1 MEKND
6 IMSFDIPVERTSVIK
21 VVGIGGGG
29 SNAVNHMCRQGI
41 KGVDFLVV
49 NTDKQALEAS
59 PVSTKIQIGES
70 LTEGRGAGSRPDI
83 GRQAAIENLDDVMGA
98 LDGNTKMVFLTA
110 GMGGG
115 TGTGATP
122 VIAQACREAGL
133 LTVAIVTLPFRFE
146 GQRRLKPAIEGL
158 EEIAKHVDSLIAIN
172 NEKLREVYG
181 NLKLSD
187 AFSQA
192 DNVLLQAAKGIAEL
206 ITITGYINVDFND
219 VQTVMQNSG
228 VALMGSAVAE
238 GEDRAIRA
246 IEESLNSPLLNN
258 NDITGANKIL
268 LNITSGEEEIS
279 MDEVGY
285 ITDFVDH
292 LKSKDA
298 LVIWGVGSD
307 PGLGRKVCVTIV
319 ATGFDADVIPELQG
333 RQEPVKERIM
343 LDDDKP
349 VFKQC
354 DRKIPSEEPSS
365 KDLKKKQSG
374 EKEEYTFEIVQK
386 NIQFDDQEEEDPRTS
401 QSVKPAISGMPPK
414 RSQRNVKEIDFV
426 PAHKADI
433 DEIESVPAYMRYK
446 IPKEKACDK
455 ENEPRLSRS
464 KLFGDDDV
472 QISTGNSYLHD
483 NVD

>member
-1 MEKND
+1 MKAND
-6 IMSFDIPVERTSVIK
+6 IMTFDIPVERTSEIK
-21 VVGIGGGG
+21 VIGIGGGG

-41 KGVDFLVV
+41 KGVDFIVV

-70 LTEGRGAGSRPDI
+70 LTEGRGAGSRPEI
-83 GRQAAIENLDDVMGA
+83 GRQAAIENLDDVMKV

-115 TGTGATP
+115 TGTGAAP

-146 GQRRLKPAIEGL
+146 GQLRLKPAIEGL

-172 NEKLREVYG
+172 NEKLREIHG
-181 NLKLSD
+181 NLRLSE

-192 DNVLLQAAKGIAEL
+192 DDVLLQAAKGIAEL

-219 VQTVMQNSG
+219 VQTVMQTSG

-238 GEDRAIRA
+238 GENRALTA
-246 IEESLNSPLLNN
+246 IEQSLNSPLLNN

-268 LNITSGEEEIS
+268 LNITSGEDEVS
-279 MDEVGY
+279 MDEVAE

-307 PGLGRKVCVTIV
+307 PELGNKVCVTIV
-319 ATGFDADVIPELQG
+319 ATGFDADIIPELQG
-333 RQEPVKERIM
+333 RKEPVKERIL
-343 LDDDKP
+343 LDNDKP
-349 VFKQC
+349 AFRKTIEDTEMESGDKESVENKTEEKDEFEFK
-354 DRKIPSEEPSS
+354 I
-365 KDLKKKQSG
+365 
-374 EKEEYTFEIVQK
+374 IQK
-386 NIQFDDQEEEDPRTS
+386 NIPFEAEAKDDWGVKQEGNVQSRKSKRKKSKDQEGER
-401 QSVKPAISGMPPK
+401 KFI
-414 RSQRNVKEIDFV
+414 

-433 DEIESVPAYMRYK
+433 DEIESVPAYMRYNVP
-446 IPKEKACDK
+446 IDDENYNGQEPKV
-455 ENEPRLSRS
+455 SRS

-472 QISTGNSYLHD
+472 QISNDNSYLHD

>member
-1 MEKND
+1 MKAND
-6 IMSFDIPVERTSVIK
+6 IMSFDIPVERTSEIK
-21 VVGIGGGG
+21 VIGIGGGG

-41 KGVDFLVV
+41 KGVDFIVV

-70 LTEGRGAGSRPDI
+70 LTEGRGAGSRPEI
-83 GRQAAIENLDDVMGA
+83 GRQAAIENLDDVMKV

-115 TGTGATP
+115 TGTGAAP

-146 GQRRLKPAIEGL
+146 GQLRLKPAIEGL

-172 NEKLREVYG
+172 NEKLREIHG
-181 NLKLSD
+181 NLRLSE
-187 AFSQA
+187 AFSEA
-192 DNVLLQAAKGIAEL
+192 DDVLLQAAKGIAEL

-219 VQTVMQNSG
+219 VQTVMQTSG

-238 GEDRAIRA
+238 GENRALTA
-246 IEESLNSPLLNN
+246 IEQSLNSPLLNN

-268 LNITSGEEEIS
+268 LNITSGEDEVS
-279 MDEVGY
+279 MDEVAE

-307 PGLGRKVCVTIV
+307 PELGNKVCVTIV
-319 ATGFDADVIPELQG
+319 ATGFDADIIPELQG
-333 RQEPVKERIM
+333 RKEPVKERIL
-343 LDDDKP
+343 LDNDKP
-349 VFKQC
+349 AFRKTIEDTEMESGDKESVENKTEEKDEFEFK
-354 DRKIPSEEPSS
+354 I
-365 KDLKKKQSG
+365 
-374 EKEEYTFEIVQK
+374 IQK
-386 NIQFDDQEEEDPRTS
+386 NIPFEAEAKDDWTVKQEGNVQSRKSKRKKPKDQEGER
-401 QSVKPAISGMPPK
+401 KFI
-414 RSQRNVKEIDFV
+414 

-433 DEIESVPAYMRYK
+433 DEIESVPAYMRYNVP
-446 IPKEKACDK
+446 IDDENYNEQEPKV
-455 ENEPRLSRS
+455 SRS
-464 KLFGDDDV
+464 RLFGDDDV
-472 QISTGNSYLHD
+472 QISNDNSYLHD